1 MGTGACVM
9 VGLVAVFIVGLVLSA
24 IYWGVRA
31 SDEATEERRK
41 ARSERDKQEAERLT
55 IEAAARKQRA
65 IDGFVKPEAPTR
77 KGKSVT
83 FTCGSGCQIDY
94 FDDGKHTGT
103 THSRL
108 TPEEVQALIK
118 KAFGEEK

>member
-1 MGTGACVM
+1 MGAWGWAFI
-9 VGLVAVFIVGLVLSA
+9 GLAVVFVVGLVLSA

-41 ARSERDKQEAERLT
+41 ARSERAKQEAERLT

-65 IDGFVKPEAPTR
+65 IDGFVKPEAPIQ

-108 TPEEVQALIK
+108 TPE
-118 KAFGEEK
+118 